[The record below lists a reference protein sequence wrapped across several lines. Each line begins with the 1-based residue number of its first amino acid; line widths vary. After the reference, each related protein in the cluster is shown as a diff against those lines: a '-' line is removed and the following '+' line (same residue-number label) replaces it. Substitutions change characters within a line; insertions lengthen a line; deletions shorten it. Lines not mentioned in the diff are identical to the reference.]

1 VGTLARRPEVSVS
14 SFYSAYFA
22 QTIANTHISPAYV
35 GHPAGMLVR
44 RGDPA

>member
-22 QTIANTHISPAYV
+22 QTLANTHISPAYV
-35 GHPAGMLVR
+35 GTQQGC
-44 RGDPA
+44 